1 MKLILAI
8 VNNEDTAR
16 ATDAL
21 MKSGFF
27 VTRLSTTGGFL
38 MMGNTTLL
46 IGTEEERVQMALG
59 ILRQYCTARIQ
70 PGSSVMRSDP
80 VTVGGATV
88 FVLDVDHMEKF

>member
-59 ILRQYCTARIQ
+59 ILRQHCTARTQ
-70 PGSSVMRSDP
+70 PGSFVMRSDP

>member
-27 VTRLSTTGGFL
+27 VTRLSITGGFL

-59 ILRQYCTARIQ
+59 ILRQHCTARTQ
-70 PGSSVMRSDP
+70 PGSSVMRSLP

>member
-8 VNNEDTAR
+8 VNNEDTPR

-38 MMGNTTLL
+38 LMGT
-46 IGTEEERVQMALG
+46 IAVALSNRKG
-59 ILRQYCTARIQ
+59 RYSNKR
-70 PGSSVMRSDP
+70 R
-80 VTVGGATV
+80 
-88 FVLDVDHMEKF
+88 KR